1 MGDED
6 DLCAP
11 EAVAGPEE
19 DPSGE
24 EEVVQNEVGG
34 YIGSCRD
41 EDIILGKEVPDI
53 AELRE
58 EKKDPWMEVRLWM
71 FKSIILPNIGRGV
84 LLGLTNQKT
93 PVTVVFWLN
102 GVLCL
107 LACFQIFL
115 PFLVSSGE

>member
-6 DLCAP
+6 DLRAP
-11 EAVAGPEE
+11 EVVAGPQE

-34 YIGSCRD
+34 YIGRCCD

-58 EKKDPWMEVRLWM
+58 EEDDPGWRLDCGCS
-71 FKSIILPNIGRGV
+71 K
-84 LLGLTNQKT
+84 
-93 PVTVVFWLN
+93 
-102 GVLCL
+102 
-107 LACFQIFL
+107 A
-115 PFLVSSGE
+115 SSSRV

>member
-11 EAVAGPEE
+11 EVVAGPEE

-24 EEVVQNEVGG
+24 EEVVQDEVGS

-41 EDIILGKEVPDI
+41 EDIVLGKEVPDI

-58 EKKDPWMEVRLWM
+58 EEDDPGWGVSLWI
-71 FKSIILPNIGRGV
+71 FKSRIMSNINIV
-84 LLGLTNQKT
+84 GLTRKCQS
-93 PVTVVFWLN
+93 
-102 GVLCL
+102 
-107 LACFQIFL
+107 Q
-115 PFLVSSGE
+115 